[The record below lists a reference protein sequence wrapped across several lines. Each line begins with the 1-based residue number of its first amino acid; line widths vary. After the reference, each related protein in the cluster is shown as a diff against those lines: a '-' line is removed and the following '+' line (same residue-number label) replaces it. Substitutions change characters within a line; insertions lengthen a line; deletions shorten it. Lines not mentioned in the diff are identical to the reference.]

1 MSDALAAAVRWL
13 ERTRDALHAGTLSF
27 DGLAEERAQLY
38 DALAREA
45 PTMEKSAENV
55 ALAGRVRALETEL
68 SAALKRAAEEAS
80 VSLVSHRER
89 SRMARAYQG

>member
-1 MSDALAAAVRWL
+1 
-13 ERTRDALHAGTLSF
+13 
-27 DGLAEERAQLY
+27 
-38 DALAREA
+38 
-45 PTMEKSAENV
+45 MEKSAENV